1 MNETTQ
7 PDDAKL
13 AAAAQQGDMA
23 AFEQLLSHYE
33 RRLFSF
39 LREISGNSTN
49 AEDLSQTVWI
59 AVHRNLH
66 RYDVSR
72 SFSTWLFAIARNTAI
87 SAWRKKKDA
96 TLELQDHDWVDRA
109 HPAEASFAREDADT
123 IWAFVAD
130 NLGTEQRDALWL
142 MYKEELSVRDIARVM
157 NCSSVRVKV
166 MIHRARKKLLK
177 AFAGQ
182 PAPGIVEAAGSI

>member
-1 MNETTQ
+1 MNETAQ
-7 PDDAKL
+7 PDDATL
-13 AAAAQQGDMA
+13 AANAQRGDMA
-23 AFEQLLSHYE
+23 AFEQLLARHE

-39 LREISGNSTN
+39 LREIAGNSTS

-72 SFSTWLFAIARNTAI
+72 PFSTWLFAIARNTAI
-87 SAWRKKKDA
+87 SAWRKRKDDA
-96 TLELQDHDWVDRA
+96 LQLQEHDWVDRA
-109 HPAEASFAREDADT
+109 HPAEASFAREDADN
-123 IWAFVAD
+123 IWAFVAEH
-130 NLGTEQRDALWL
+130 LGAEQRDALWL
-142 MYKEELSVRDIARVM
+142 MYKEEMSVRDIARVM
-157 NCSSVRVKV
+157 NCSAVRVKV

-182 PAPGIVEAAGSI
+182 PASGIVAAAESI